1 MVLSS
6 ENVYIRFA
14 SESYEYVDI
23 IWIGEM
29 WFFSYFR
36 DCLSGTIENCDA
48 PQVPC
53 PYKDDDYSC
62 DMKLLDR
69 EIKSVST
76 VT

>member
-1 MVLSS
+1 MT
-6 ENVYIRFA
+6 
-14 SESYEYVDI
+14 I
-23 IWIGEM
+23 IKNRKDCTG
-29 WFFSYFR
+29 FFLYFR

-69 EIKSVST
+69 EIKAVSSLPNL
-76 VT
+76 